1 MAGLN
6 RKAVAE
12 REKIAIAIGIASAE
26 LVVEIKLVVVDVV
39 LLTEAGVS
47 ELVTGEVEAGSAVA
61 KVVGVAA
68 GERIVVVGRMA
79 CSADRD
85 SGIVAVVRLPAFA
98 VLAVIAAELMRTDY
112 ILVGSDTLVVD
123 AGVVGAT
130 VADIAAAGKDIA
142 VDVAAVVVVAAAAD
156 AVADSGNLGIAARTA
171 SGMAC
176 SAAAAVR
183 MVALAAVLLCWSSFA
198 PEDIWMLE

>member
-12 REKIAIAIGIASAE
+12 LEKIAIAIGIASAE

-85 SGIVAVVRLPAFA
+85 SGIVAVVRLPASV